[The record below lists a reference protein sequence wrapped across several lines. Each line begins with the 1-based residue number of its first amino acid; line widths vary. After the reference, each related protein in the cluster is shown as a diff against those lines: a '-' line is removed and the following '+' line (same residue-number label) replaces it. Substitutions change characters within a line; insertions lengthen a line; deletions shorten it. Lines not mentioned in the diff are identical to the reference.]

1 MTSVLIT
8 TLRKDVQLDDAEAD
22 YISSLFKKRIY
33 KRGAILLQAGEP
45 ASEVF
50 FVIKGVLHQFFLD
63 ESGTE
68 KSCNFAF
75 ENEFITDLESFS
87 KQQASTSHIKALTET
102 SVLCLSCKDLGML
115 LRELPAVAV
124 FFRILVERIAAESM
138 ERTKSLLGYTPQKRF
153 IALAEARPDIFQR
166 VPQRYIAQ
174 YLGITPESLSRIR
187 KRLFVEA
194 KS

>member
-1 MTSVLIT
+1 MVSALIT
-8 TLRKDVQLDDAEAD
+8 TMRKDVELEDAEAA
-22 YISSLFKKRIY
+22 YILSFFKERLY
-33 KRGAILLQAGEP
+33 KRGAILLQAGDP

-50 FVIKGVLHQFFLD
+50 FILKGALHQFYLD

-87 KQQASTSHIKALTET
+87 KQAGAASHIKSLTET
-102 SVLCLSCKDLGML
+102 TVLCIKCHDLGML
-115 LRELPAVAV
+115 LRESAATAV
-124 FFRILVERIAAESM
+124 FFRVLVERIATESM
-138 ERTKSLLGYTPQKRF
+138 ERTKSLLAYTPQQRF
-153 IALAEARPDIFQR
+153 LTLAHSRPDIFQR

-174 YLGITPESLSRIR
+174 YLGIAPESLSRIR
-187 KRLFVEA
+187 KRLFAEA

>member
-1 MTSVLIT
+1 MAPELISI
-8 TLRKDVQLDDAEAD
+8 LRKDVQLDDAEAE
-22 YISSLFKKRIY
+22 YISSFFKKHNF
-33 KRGAILLQAGEP
+33 KRGAILLNAGEQ

-50 FVIKGVLHQFFLD
+50 FVLNGALHQFYVD
-63 ESGTE
+63 ESGVE

-75 ENEFITDLESFS
+75 ENEFITDLDSFS
-87 KQQASTSHIKALTET
+87 KQNAATSHIKALTET
-102 SVLCLSCKDLGML
+102 SVLSLTCKDMGML
-115 LRELPAVAV
+115 LREVPAVAL

-138 ERTKSLLGYTPQKRF
+138 ERTKSLLAYTPQKRF
-153 IALAEARPDIFQR
+153 LMLAEARPDIFLR

-174 YLGITPESLSRIR
+174 YLGIAPESLSRIR